1 MGMLEDQE
9 NNGPSL
15 EKSNMET
22 RKQRSNAFII
32 LKETDF
38 QPTFPYPNPLSINCE
53 GGIKLFSEKHISN
66 NLPPVCLSSM
76 NYRWM
81 CSINKGVN
89 KEATGSRKQER
100 SKLSEMM
107 MKDKP
112 KHPGQPVQIR
122 GALPGD

>member
-1 MGMLEDQE
+1 MMGMFEDQE

-15 EKSNMET
+15 EKSNTET
-22 RKQRSNAFII
+22 RKQWSNAFII

-38 QPTFPYPNPLSINCE
+38 QPTFPYPLSINCE

-81 CSINKGVN
+81 CSTNKGVN
-89 KEATGSRKQER
+89 KEATASRKQEKSKR
-100 SKLSEMM
+100 SGMM
-107 MKDKP
+107 MKGKP
-112 KHPGQPVQIR
+112 KRPGQPVQIR
-122 GALPGD
+122 GAFPGD